1 VFVLAQHKFKHT
13 LAATGRA
20 LLALVI
26 VISAIANVSTLFV
39 ESRWDF
45 VTFMEPF
52 MDLGG
57 PGWEREGLILMGVT
71 LLLIARA
78 LFRGKRQAWW
88 LSICLLAI
96 SLVSAITSKSD
107 RSSMLIALSLLILL
121 LMLAPL
127 FPRRSDTRALVRGYI
142 ALALTIFCIISY
154 ALVSY
159 FWPIGFVHAPF
170 VLRDGLLFMLH
181 VVSFLVLGFGVVEIL
196 RPVHSTLHQL
206 DNERVHVYEIMNRY
220 GNLATTHFVLGG
232 DKTYFWS
239 ETGKAFIAYRIVH
252 SVALALGD
260 PIGPEEEHAT
270 ILMAFLEFCRRQDWP
285 VALYQASARTHYLC
299 QERGLL
305 AYKIG
310 EEALIDV
317 ARFTLLGKCGA
328 PVRHAIARARR
339 AGLSAQCWQGFALP
353 QAMFT
358 GMQCISAEWLD
369 LRKVQTQMG
378 FSMGRFP
385 ADWTKDL
392 LTVVA
397 LDPQGKVE
405 AFLTWT
411 PLYAGNGW
419 ALDTMRR
426 GEGTPSGAMELLITH
441 AIEWAQA
448 HGYAHMSLGLAP
460 LVGLAEEEL
469 VDVPC
474 NPWQSSSLRSS
485 SLVERGAAFLHQR
498 GILLGKYRSLY
509 FFKAKFQPTWEP
521 RYLIV
526 SERPALLRIL
536 LALARAHGSGWLSIV
551 KEMWLTVE
559 PISTI
564 VNSVTKRLI
573 KLWPHLEKINNNF

>member
-1 VFVLAQHKFKHT
+1 
-13 LAATGRA
+13 
-20 LLALVI
+20 
-26 VISAIANVSTLFV
+26 
-39 ESRWDF
+39 
-45 VTFMEPF
+45 M
-52 MDLGG
+52 
-57 PGWEREGLILMGVT
+57 
-71 LLLIARA
+71 
-78 LFRGKRQAWW
+78 
-88 LSICLLAI
+88 
-96 SLVSAITSKSD
+96 
-107 RSSMLIALSLLILL
+107 
-121 LMLAPL
+121 
-127 FPRRSDTRALVRGYI
+127 
-142 ALALTIFCIISY
+142 
-154 ALVSY
+154 SY
-159 FWPIGFVHAPF
+159 FWPIGVVHAPF
-170 VLRDGLLFMLH
+170 ILRAALLFMLH
-181 VVSFLVLGFGVVEIL
+181 VVSFLIIGFAVVEIL

-206 DNERVHVYEIMNRY
+206 DNERVHVYEVMNQY

-232 DKTYFWS
+232 DKSYFWS
-239 ETGKAFIAYRIVH
+239 ETGKAFIAYRVVH
-252 SVALALGD
+252 RVALALGD

-270 ILMAFLEFCRRQDWP
+270 ILTAFLQFCRLQDWP
-285 VALYQASARTHYLC
+285 VALYQASAQTSYRC

-317 ARFTLLGKCGA
+317 ALFSLLGKRGA

-353 QAMFT
+353 QAVFT
-358 GMQCISAEWLD
+358 GMQRISAEWLD
-369 LRKVQTQMG
+369 TRKVQNQMG
-378 FSMGRFP
+378 FSMGHFP
-385 ADWTKDL
+385 ADWSKDL

-426 GEGTPSGAMELLITH
+426 GEGTPSGAIELLIAH

-460 LVGLAEEEL
+460 LVGLTEEEEL

-474 NPWQSSSLRSS
+474 NPWQSNSFRSS

-526 SERPALLRIL
+526 GERSALLRIL
-536 LALARAHGSGWLSIV
+536 LALARAHGSGWLNIV
-551 KEMWLTVE
+551 KEMWVTLDS
-559 PISTI
+559 PITI
-564 VNSVTKRLI
+564 LDTITKQLFRR
-573 KLWPHLEKINNNF
+573 WPHLEKINNNF